1 MKILAIAAVLIL
13 LLTAAGCAAEIQ
25 TTRLDTSANSNQ
37 TTKTTLQ
44 NHKTVQR
51 IAWGAVP
58 YDRDKYASADWKSV
72 RDRVCGAPKLFYTGR
87 DNTAC
92 EADHVMSVSE
102 AHHRGAHRMTD
113 AEKRAFYT
121 DADNLVASQPEVNR
135 DKSNRSPEQVAG
147 RSKHSWNAPGN
158 DCEYV
163 RIWTDIAVKYD
174 LDITRAERSSA
185 VRFLS
190 GCQD

>member
-13 LLTAAGCAAEIQ
+13 LLTAVACATEVRTIQLRTNSPDSAGDTIESHPTVREI
-25 TTRLDTSANSNQ
+25 R
-37 TTKTTLQ
+37 
-44 NHKTVQR
+44 
-51 IAWGAVP
+51 WGSVP
-58 YDRDKYASADWKSV
+58 YDRDSYASAAWKSV
-72 RDRVCGAPKLFYTGR
+72 RDRVCDAPTLFYTGQE
-87 DNTAC
+87 NNGC

-113 AEKRAFYT
+113 AQKRAFYT
-121 DADNLVASQPEVNR
+121 DADNLVASRPEVNR

-147 RSKHSWNAPGN
+147 RSEHSWNAPGN
-158 DCEYV
+158 DCEYI
-163 RIWTDIAVKYD
+163 RIWTDIAVKYH

-190 GCQD
+190 ECEG